1 MQTAE
6 TYLRILRERGRR
18 GLPLKRVYRQL
29 FNPELYLKAYG
40 KIYRNRG
47 AMTPGVDP
55 ETVDGMTLA
64 KIEAIIAS
72 LRYERYRWKPTR
84 RTYIAKKQ
92 SAKKRPLGLPTWSD
106 KLLQEV
112 IRMLLEAYYE
122 PQFSDHSH
130 GFRPQRGCHTALQ
143 AISRKWQGTVW
154 FLEGDISRCF
164 NTLDHEVLLSILGE
178 KILDHR
184 FLRLIRNLLSA
195 GYLEEWR
202 LHSTVSGTPQGGI
215 VSPVLANL
223 YLDRLDQYVER
234 TRLPAHNRGPRR
246 KANPESARRIDRAW
260 KKDQKG
266 HRQEAKALRKQ
277 AQQLP
282 AIDPLDPEFRRLRYV
297 RYADDFLLGFIGP
310 RQEAEG
316 IKRQLGEFLGQELKL
331 ELSEEKTLITHAKS
345 EAARFL
351 GYEIGSSHNDTKQ
364 ATNDRHQRSVNGR
377 VELKVPQE
385 VIRANCRLYQKDGKP
400 IHRKERSHESEYTIV
415 ASYQQE
421 YRGLVEY
428 YRMATNL
435 RQFGL
440 LKWVMGQSLVK
451 TLANKRRTR
460 MSQVR
465 RRYGTTLTTPNGLRK
480 GLRVVIERGKGK
492 KPLVACWGGI
502 SLRRRN
508 EATLNDQ
515 PPQPKNY
522 GTELLERLQ
531 AEECELCQSKEEVEV
546 HHVRALK
553 DLKKKGRRE
562 RPEWMKRMAARCR
575 KTLIVCRTC
584 HEAIHAGR
592 LARHENEEALESRMR

>member
-6 TYLRILRERGRR
+6 TYLSILRQRGRR

-40 KIYRNRG
+40 KLYRNRG
-47 AMTPGVDP
+47 AMTPGADP
-55 ETVDGMTLA
+55 ETVDGMTLT
-64 KIEAIIAS
+64 KIEAIIQA
-72 LRYERYRWKPTR
+72 LRCERYRWKPTR
-84 RTYIAKKQ
+84 RTYIAKKD

-112 IRMLLEAYYE
+112 IRMILDAYYE
-122 PQFSDHSH
+122 PQFSECSH

-143 AISRKWQGTVW
+143 AISQKWQGTVW

-164 NTLDHEVLLSILGE
+164 DSLDHEVLLSILGE
-178 KILDHR
+178 KIQDNR
-184 FLRLIRNLLSA
+184 FLRLIRNLLAA

-234 TRLPAHNRGPRR
+234 TLLPAHTLGHKR
-246 KANPESARRIDRAW
+246 KANPEYARLIDRAW
-260 KKDQKG
+260 KRERKG
-266 HRQEAKALRKQ
+266 ESEEAKALRKQ
-277 AQQLP
+277 AQHLP
-282 AIDPLDPEFRRLRYV
+282 SKETHDPDFRRLRYV

-310 RQEAEG
+310 RQEAEE
-316 IKRQLGEFLGQELKL
+316 IKQKLGEFLDQEMKL

-345 EAARFL
+345 ETARFL
-351 GYEIGSSHNDTKQ
+351 GYEIGSSQKDTKQ
-364 ATNDRHQRSVNGR
+364 AANERHQRSVNGR
-377 VELKVPQE
+377 IELKVPQE
-385 VIRANCRLYQKDGKP
+385 VIRAKRRLYEHAGKP
-400 IHRKERSHESEYTIV
+400 IHRRERSHESAYTIV

-428 YRMATNL
+428 YRMARNL
-435 RQFGL
+435 RQFGT
-440 LKWVMGQSLVK
+440 LKWVMELSLVK
-451 TLANKRRTR
+451 TLANKQRCR

-465 RRYGTTLTTPNGLRK
+465 RQYGTTLATPSGPRK
-480 GLRVVIERGKGK
+480 GLRVVVERGKGR
-492 KPLVACWGGI
+492 KPLVACWGGL
-502 SLRRRN
+502 SLRRQK

-522 GTELLERLQ
+522 GTELLERLL
-531 AEECELCQSKEEVEV
+531 AEECELCSTKEEVEV

-553 DLKKKGRRE
+553 DLRKKGGRE

-575 KTLIVCRTC
+575 KTLVVCREC

-592 LARHENEEALESRMR
+592 PTRHATEETLESRMR